1 MVILLADPSKAFE
14 KLALAPLA
22 LTTITEELVVEMV
35 AECREEA
42 DKEQIL
48 RLKGFNVVG
57 WMEISSTI
65 LSTRAAS

>member
-1 MVILLADPSKAFE
+1 MVILLADPTKAFE
-14 KLALAPLA
+14 KLALV
-22 LTTITEELVVEMV
+22 LTTTTVELVVEMV

-57 WMEISSTI
+57 WMEIPSTI
-65 LSTRAAS
+65 LTTRAAS